1 VAAKRGK
8 RTKARASR
16 KASKPKRSAP
26 RQKKAQPKPAQPA
39 TVVQLAFVDNER
51 HTMAKKKNKGV
62 AKGRDGKALHG
73 AALAAH
79 RRASGRKS
87 NPGGGAKPNSGRRR
101 RRRNP
106 NITFVQALGKLAGG
120 AAAMFGSGVL
130 VTMGV
135 SKIMPGSKVSA
146 YGIPIAAALL
156 GAGIATRYPLVG
168 VGVGA
173 GAAAPFV
180 LPVAQRML
188 QPGGLASSGSSSTV
202 SSLRAVA
209 MGSRAR
215 LGVGNVRM
223 GAVQMGR
230 QAHAG

>member
-1 VAAKRGK
+1 
-8 RTKARASR
+8 
-16 KASKPKRSAP
+16 
-26 RQKKAQPKPAQPA
+26 
-39 TVVQLAFVDNER
+39 VVQLAFVDNER
-51 HTMAKKKNKGV
+51 HSMAKKNKGV
-62 AKGRDGKALHG
+62 AKGKNGKPLHG

-79 RRASGRKS
+79 RKAGGRKS
-87 NPGGGAKPNSGRRR
+87 NPGEATKPNRPRR

-106 NITFVQALGKLAGG
+106 NITFIQALGKLAGG

-130 VTMGV
+130 VTVGV
-135 SKIMPGSKVSA
+135 SKIAPGSKWSA
-146 YGIPIAAALL
+146 YGIPAAAALL

-188 QPGGLASSGSSSTV
+188 QPGGITSSSSSSSTV

-215 LGVGNVRM
+215 LGVGAVRM
-223 GAVQMGR
+223 GAVSMGR
-230 QAHAG
+230 TAHAG

>member
-1 VAAKRGK
+1 LVAGKKAKRA
-8 RTKARASR
+8 KARGTR
-16 KASKPKRSAP
+16 KPKRAKARSAKP
-26 RQKKAQPKPAQPA
+26 SQPS

-51 HTMAKKKNKGV
+51 HSMAKKKGGKKG
-62 AKGRDGKALHG
+62 KLHG

-79 RRASGRKS
+79 RAAQKRK
-87 NPGGGAKPNSGRRR
+87 NPGGGAAKTNGRRR

-106 NITFVQALGKLAGG
+106 NMTFVQALGKLAGG

-188 QPGGLASSGSSSTV
+188 QPGGLASGGGSSTV

-209 MGSRAR
+209 MGGRQR
-215 LGVGNVRM
+215 LGVGAVRM
-223 GAVQMGR
+223 GAVSMGR
-230 QAHAG
+230 TAHAG